1 MTRATPFALLL
12 LVAGCAAPKDSYKSF
27 PRPKYDVRQHA
38 RNGTP
43 SVAQK
48 WWKKAWFWQPMGGNN
63 RKGKSIRIR

>member
-1 MTRATPFALLL
+1 MMRLACILALLGL
-12 LVAGCAAPKDSYKSF
+12 GGCAAPKDSYKNF
-27 PRPKYDVRQHA
+27 PRPKYEVRQHA

-48 WWKKAWFWQPMGGNN
+48 WWKKAWFWQPMGGNK